1 MNINKFSLSTVLFL
15 FFIFKNINAQIF
27 ELNSPNHKINIQ
39 INIVDQLSMSVFFE
53 EKKIIEKTPISI
65 NLSDG
70 RKFGVFPKLKKSKTK
85 KVNNITQITIPNKDK
100 VVNDKYNELILSF
113 SKDYQ
118 VIFRAY
124 NEGFA
129 YRFIDFDK
137 KPKKIIGEKMDL
149 SLPEKSTT
157 YFPWENS
164 MYSNNERLYN
174 NTDVSK
180 LKKGDFCS
188 LPVIFETNGVKL
200 LFTETAVLDYPIMY
214 LEKKAKNTFAAKIP
228 KYVLEAIPNDNWQP
242 DRNQIITK
250 EADYIAKISG
260 GKTFPWRLF
269 IISDEDATFIESNL
283 VAQLSGKS
291 KIKDP
296 SWIKPG
302 KVAWDWWN
310 ANNITG
316 VDFKSGI
323 NQHTYKYYIDFAADN
338 GLEYVILDEGWT
350 KSTTEIYESNPY
362 IDIEE
367 LIAYAK
373 SKNVGIIL
381 WVLWKPLDEDTDG
394 LLKLYSSWGAKGIKV
409 DFMQRGDQYMVN
421 SYERI
426 ASVAAKYKL
435 LVDYHGAFKPSGIER
450 VWPNLLTYEGVMGN
464 EQVNWEVRHF
474 PYSKTPFPI
483 APEHNLTIPFIRMA
497 AGPMDFT
504 PGAMNNINK
513 PQNMKA
519 NFNKPMTL
527 GTRAHQVAM
536 YTVFESPIQMLCDSP
551 SVYKKEQ
558 ETVDFIKQIP
568 TIWDQTKVLKAAITD
583 YLVVV
588 RKKNE
593 KWYLGAMTDNTKR
606 NFKVKL
612 SFLNPNTRYKIQI
625 FKDGKNADK
634 NAMDYKFETVELDSQ
649 ATINIPLARG
659 GGFSAIFEEIN

>member
-27 ELNSPNHKINIQ
+27 ELNSPNQKINIQ
-39 INIVDQLSMSVFFE
+39 INIVDQLSMSVFFK

-70 RKFGVFPKLKKSKTK
+70 RTFGLFPKLKKSKTK
-85 KVNNITQITIPNKDK
+85 KVNDITQITIPNKDK

-269 IISDEDATFIESNL
+269 IISDEDATFVESNL

-367 LIAYAK
+367 LIAYGK

-464 EQVNWEVRHF
+464 EQVKWEVRHF
-474 PYSKTPFPI
+474 PYSNTPFPI
-483 APEHNLTIPFIRMA
+483 DPEHNLTIPFIRMA

-606 NFKVKL
+606 NFNVKL

>member
-27 ELNSPNHKINIQ
+27 ELNSPNQKINIQ
-39 INIVDQLSMSVFFE
+39 INIVDQLSMSVFFK

-70 RKFGVFPKLKKSKTK
+70 RTFGLFPKLKKSKTK
-85 KVNNITQITIPNKDK
+85 KVNDITQITIPNKDK
-100 VVNDKYNELILSF
+100 VVYDKYNELILSF

-188 LPVIFETNGVKL
+188 LPVIFETSGVKL

-228 KYVLEAIPNDNWQP
+228 KYVLEAIPNYNWQP

-269 IISDEDATFIESNL
+269 IISDEDATFVESNL

-350 KSTTEIYESNPY
+350 KSTTEIYEPNPY

-367 LIAYAK
+367 LIAYGK

-464 EQVNWEVRHF
+464 EQVKWEVRHF
-474 PYSKTPFPI
+474 PYSNTPFPI
-483 APEHNLTIPFIRMA
+483 DPEHNLTIPFIRMA

-551 SVYKKEQ
+551 SVYRKEQ

-606 NFKVKL
+606 NFNVKL

>member
-1 MNINKFSLSTVLFL
+1 MNINKFSLATVLFL

-27 ELNSPNHKINIQ
+27 ELNSPNQKINIQ
-39 INIVDQLSMSVFFE
+39 INIVDQLSMSVFFK

-70 RKFGVFPKLKKSKTK
+70 RTFGLFPKLKKSKTK
-85 KVNNITQITIPNKDK
+85 KVNDITQITIPNKDK

-269 IISDEDATFIESNL
+269 IISDEDATFVESNL

-350 KSTTEIYESNPY
+350 KSTTEIYEPNPY

-367 LIAYAK
+367 LIAYGK

-464 EQVNWEVRHF
+464 EQVKWEVRHF
-474 PYSKTPFPI
+474 PYSNTPFPI
-483 APEHNLTIPFIRMA
+483 DPEHNLTIPFIRMA

-606 NFKVKL
+606 NFNVKL

>member
-27 ELNSPNHKINIQ
+27 ELNSPNQKINIQ
-39 INIVDQLSMSVFFE
+39 INIVDQLSMSVFFK

-70 RKFGVFPKLKKSKTK
+70 RTFGLFPKLKKSKKK
-85 KVNNITQITIPNKDK
+85 KVNDITQITIPNKDK
-100 VVNDKYNELILSF
+100 VVYDKYNELILSF

-228 KYVLEAIPNDNWQP
+228 KYVLEAIPNYNWQP
-242 DRNQIITK
+242 DRNQIITR

-269 IISDEDATFIESNL
+269 IISDEDATFVESNL

-362 IDIEE
+362 INIEE
-367 LIAYAK
+367 LIAYSK
-373 SKNVGIIL
+373 RKNVGIIL

-394 LLKLYSSWGAKGIKV
+394 LLKLYSRWGAKGIKV

-464 EQVNWEVRHF
+464 EQVKWEVRHF
-474 PYSKTPFPI
+474 PYSNTPFPI
-483 APEHNLTIPFIRMA
+483 DPEHNLTIPFIRMA

-551 SVYKKEQ
+551 SVYRKEQ

-606 NFKVKL
+606 NFNVKL

-625 FKDGKNADK
+625 FKDGKNTDK

>member
-1 MNINKFSLSTVLFL
+1 
-15 FFIFKNINAQIF
+15 
-27 ELNSPNHKINIQ
+27 
-39 INIVDQLSMSVFFE
+39 
-53 EKKIIEKTPISI
+53 
-65 NLSDG
+65 
-70 RKFGVFPKLKKSKTK
+70 
-85 KVNNITQITIPNKDK
+85 
-100 VVNDKYNELILSF
+100 
-113 SKDYQ
+113 

-188 LPVIFETNGVKL
+188 LPVIFETSGVKL

-228 KYVLEAIPNDNWQP
+228 KYVLEAIPNYNWQP

-269 IISDEDATFIESNL
+269 IISDEDATFVESNL

-350 KSTTEIYESNPY
+350 KSTTEIYEPNPY

-367 LIAYAK
+367 LIAYGK

-464 EQVNWEVRHF
+464 EQVKWEVRHF
-474 PYSKTPFPI
+474 PYSNTPFPI
-483 APEHNLTIPFIRMA
+483 DPEHNLTIPFIRMA

-551 SVYKKEQ
+551 SVYRKEQ

-606 NFKVKL
+606 NFNVKL

>member
-1 MNINKFSLSTVLFL
+1 MKINRFSLYTVFSVLF
-15 FFIFKNINAQIF
+15 IIKNINAQIF
-27 ELNSPNHKINIQ
+27 ELNSPNQKINIK
-39 INIVDQLSMSVFFE
+39 INTVNQLSMKVFFE

-65 NLSDG
+65 KLSDG
-70 RKFGVFPKLKKSKTK
+70 RTLGLFPKLKSSKTE
-85 KVNNITQITIPNKDK
+85 KVNDITEITIPNKDK
-100 VVNDKYNELILSF
+100 VVNDKYSELILSF
-113 SKDYQ
+113 SMNYQ

-129 YRFIDFDK
+129 YRFIDLDK

-157 YFPWENS
+157 YFPWETS

-180 LKKGDFCS
+180 LKKGNFCS
-188 LPVIFETNGVKL
+188 LPVLFETNGVKL

-214 LEKKAKNTFAAKIP
+214 LEKKGKNTFATKIP
-228 KYVLEAIPNDNWQP
+228 KYVLEAIPNQDWRP
-242 DRNQIITK
+242 DRNEIITK

-260 GKTFPWRLF
+260 KKIFPWRLF
-269 IISDEDATFIESNL
+269 IISDNDATFVESNL

-316 VDFKSGI
+316 VDFISGI
-323 NQHTYKYYIDFAADN
+323 NQQTYKYYIDFAADN

-362 IDIEE
+362 INIEE
-367 LIAYAK
+367 LIAYSK
-373 SKNVGIIL
+373 RKNVGIIL

-394 LLKLYSSWGAKGIKV
+394 LLKLYSRWGAKGIKV

-426 ASVAAKYKL
+426 AKVAAKYKL

-464 EQVNWEVRHF
+464 EQVKWEVKHF
-474 PYSKTPFPI
+474 PYSKTSFPI
-483 APEHNLTIPFIRMA
+483 DPEHNLTIPFIRMA

-504 PGAMNNINK
+504 PGAMTNINK

-551 SVYKKEQ
+551 SVYKREQ

-568 TIWDQTKVLKAAITD
+568 TTWDQTKVLKAAISD

-588 RKKNE
+588 RKKDE
-593 KWYLGAMTDNTKR
+593 KWYLGAMTDNTER
-606 NFKVKL
+606 NFDVKL
-612 SFLNPNTRYKIQI
+612 SFLNPNTQYKIQI

-649 ATINIPLARG
+649 STIHIPLARG
-659 GGFSAIFEEIN
+659 GGYSAIFEKIN

>member
-27 ELNSPNHKINIQ
+27 ELNSPNQKINIQ
-39 INIVDQLSMSVFFE
+39 INIVDQLSMSVFFK

-70 RKFGVFPKLKKSKTK
+70 RTFGLFPKLKKSKKK
-85 KVNNITQITIPNKDK
+85 KVNDITQITIPNKDK
-100 VVNDKYNELILSF
+100 VVYDKYNELILSF

-188 LPVIFETNGVKL
+188 LPVIFETSGVKL

-228 KYVLEAIPNDNWQP
+228 KYVLEAIPNYNWQP

-269 IISDEDATFIESNL
+269 IISDEDATFVESNL

-350 KSTTEIYESNPY
+350 KSTTEIYEPNPY

-367 LIAYAK
+367 LIAYGK

-464 EQVNWEVRHF
+464 EQVKWEVRHF
-474 PYSKTPFPI
+474 PYSNTPFPI
-483 APEHNLTIPFIRMA
+483 DPEHNLTIPFIRMA

-551 SVYKKEQ
+551 SVYRKEQ

-606 NFKVKL
+606 NFNVKL